1 MECES
6 LKSLEEF
13 FFWNF
18 LWLIKHKND
27 NNVYSKIIMRMRNN
41 SLFYQNMDYKLN
53 RLYSGCA
60 NVMNTIVDA
69 QNIQKKIHKKIPKRN
84 EEKKTIIT
92 KSNSTE

>member
-6 LKSLEEF
+6 LKSLEDL

-18 LWLIKHKND
+18 SWLIKQKHD

-69 QNIQKKIHKKIPKRN
+69 QNVQKKNIQKNTKKK
-84 EEKKTIIT
+84 
-92 KSNSTE
+92 